1 MWGEFFL
8 FRQFVDQ
15 LSGPAPQ
22 VSDQL
27 GGDLLSTGDALLGRH
42 HGNQQGESRRPD
54 QEVEHLE
61 LQCVRSPL
69 LPFIPPPPLLLLLLP
84 PLSPPPLVSFFFFP
98 LLFQKISKSLTHCRK
113 FPKNLQ
119 AVTFLSSF
127 RHSSFLLSFCSVSSC
142 SSLFPLPTTCSF
154 YSLSSLPSSFLTK
167 LFLPLFLPMSSFLLL
182 PPVSPRLLSLI
193 LSSRFSSA
201 LSFFC
206 IFSPPFSSYLFLY
219 TLLTFHPPSLCHFT
233 LFNYLLFFSSFTP
246 F

>member
-1 MWGEFFL
+1 M
-8 FRQFVDQ
+8 
-15 LSGPAPQ
+15 
-22 VSDQL
+22 
-27 GGDLLSTGDALLGRH
+27 LGRH

-84 PLSPPPLVSFFFFP
+84 PLSPPPLSHFFSFP

-119 AVTFLSSF
+119 ADVTFLSSF
-127 RHSSFLLSFCSVSSC
+127 RHSSFLLSFCSSSSC

-193 LSSRFSSA
+193 SSSRFSSA

-206 IFSPPFSSYLFLY
+206 IFYPPFSSYLFLY
-219 TLLTFHPPSLCHFT
+219 TLLTFLPPFFPFSFPHSFPLLCFSPFSLYSPPSSPP
-233 LFNYLLFFSSFTP
+233 YLLLSLI
-246 F
+246 